1 MEQDDTMTARAL
13 YSESLTLC
21 QEMGDKINMV
31 CNLSGLAAVVART
44 ADLPRAARLAA
55 AAESLRL
62 SVGVAREPV
71 EARIYE
77 HALDSARA
85 GLSDSA
91 FQAAWA
97 EGEQMSLNEAVD
109 YALSP

>member
-1 MEQDDTMTARAL
+1 MTKSIWYATSQAWRQW
-13 YSESLTLC
+13 SR
-21 QEMGDKINMV
+21 D
-31 CNLSGLAAVVART
+31 T
-44 ADLPRAARLAA
+44 ADLSRAARLAA

-77 HALDSARA
+77 HAVASARA
-85 GLSDSA
+85 GLSEAA

-97 EGEQMSLNEAVD
+97 EGEQMSLNEAIN
-109 YALSP
+109 YALSA